1 MKKTIQ
7 LLAIG
12 ATVAIFTLPV
22 AARNLL
28 SQPETVL
35 QDQCTQENK
44 DAWYASFIEIRKTDE
59 TKAYDIAKK
68 YLTCAAAEDNKITQ
82 YLKKWVDSYEKGN
95 RKAKLSQFLA
105 EKKYADAFAI
115 GKDILTD
122 EPENVKVLIDMGYGG
137 YVASA
142 AKNTTFNADA
152 INYAKKAIQLIES
165 GKAPDSWA
173 PFAGK
178 DDALAYLNYSIGVMT
193 LPQDRSAALSYL
205 IKAAQFESNL
215 KKSPLTYAYIAGAYE
230 EGPYAKQSAD
240 YERLYKGKDET
251 PESKLALAN
260 INQLVDRI
268 IDAYARAVALAAT
281 DPKFAASKPA
291 WVEALTNLYKYRH
304 DKSDAGMNELVASV
318 LSKPLPPEPTPIT
331 SLPASAPATTPATG
345 PGNGAS
351 STGTLPTGTTVNKPA
366 GATNTPATT
375 TPAASKTPTPAP
387 SPTKK
392 PRRNHKRN

>member
-12 ATVAIFTLPV
+12 ATVAMFTLPV
-22 AARNLL
+22 AARNLV
-28 SQPETVL
+28 SQPETGV

-105 EKKYADAFAI
+105 EKKYADAFTL
-115 GKDILTD
+115 GKEILTD
-122 EPENVKVLIDMGYGG
+122 EPENVKVLIDLGYGG

-193 LPQDRSAALSYL
+193 LPQDPAAALSYL
-205 IKAAQFESNL
+205 MKAGQFGDL
-215 KKSPLTYAYIAGAYE
+215 KKSPLTYALIAAAYE
-230 EGPYAKQSAD
+230 EGSYAKQSAD
-240 YERLYKGKDET
+240 YKKLYEGKDES
-251 PESKLALAN
+251 PESKLALLN
-260 INQLVDRI
+260 IQQIVDRM
-268 IDAYARAVALAAT
+268 IDAYARAVALAGT
-281 DPKFAASKPA
+281 DPKYTASKPG
-291 WVEALTNLYKYRH
+291 WVEGLSTWYKYRH
-304 DKSDAGMNELVASV
+304 DKSDAGMNDLVASV

-331 SLPASAPATTPATG
+331 SLPASVPASTPATG
-345 PGNGAS
+345 TGTGAS
-351 STGTLPTGTTVNKPA
+351 STGNVPTGTTVNKPPT
-366 GATNTPATT
+366 ATNTPATT
-375 TPAASKTPTPAP
+375 TPAATKTPTPTPAP
-387 SPTKK
+387 TKK
-392 PRRNHKRN
+392 PRSNHKRN

>member
-7 LLAIG
+7 LLVIG
-12 ATVAIFTLPV
+12 ATVAMFTLPA

-28 SQPETVL
+28 SLPKTVA
-35 QDQCTQENK
+35 QDQCTPENK

-59 TKAYDIAKK
+59 AKAYDVAKK
-68 YLTCAAAEDNKITQ
+68 YLACAPAEDNKITQ
-82 YLKKWVDSYEKGN
+82 YLKKWVGSYEKEI
-95 RKAKLSQFLA
+95 RKVKLPQLLA
-105 EKKYADAFAI
+105 EKKYADAFAL

-122 EPENVKVLIDMGYGG
+122 EPENLKVMIDLGYGG
-137 YVASA
+137 YVAST
-142 AKNTTFNADA
+142 AKNTNFNADA

-165 GKAPDSWA
+165 GKTLETWA
-173 PFAGK
+173 PFTSK
-178 DDALAYLNYSIGVMT
+178 DDVLAFLNYSIGVMT
-193 LPQDRSAALSYL
+193 LPQDPSAALSYL
-205 IKAAQFESNL
+205 IKSAQFESNL
-215 KKSPLTYAYIAGAYE
+215 KKSPLTFAYIAGAYE

-268 IDAYARAVALAAT
+268 IDAYARAVAIAGN
-281 DPKFAASKPA
+281 DKNFAANKPA

-304 DKSDAGMNELVASV
+304 DKSDAGMNDLVASI

-331 SLPASAPATTPATG
+331 SLPATAPAATPTIGTGTGASATPAV
-345 PGNGAS
+345 PA
-351 STGTLPTGTTVNKPA
+351 GTVVNKPVA
-366 GATNTPATT
+366 PTNTPATT
-375 TPAASKTPTPAP
+375 TPAASKTPAPA
-387 SPTKK
+387 SPIKK

>member
-12 ATVAIFTLPV
+12 ATVAMFTLTA

-28 SQPETVL
+28 SQPETAV

-95 RKAKLSQFLA
+95 RKAKLSQFLV
-105 EKKYADAFAI
+105 EKKYAEAFAI

-122 EPENVKVLIDMGYGG
+122 EPENVKVMIDLGYGG
-137 YVASA
+137 YVAST
-142 AKNTTFNADA
+142 AKNTSFNADA

-165 GKAPDSWA
+165 GKTPDTWA
-173 PFAGK
+173 PFTGK

-193 LPQDRSAALSYL
+193 VSQDPSAALSYL
-205 IKAAQFESNL
+205 IKSAQFGDL
-215 KKSPLTYAYIAGAYE
+215 KKSPLTYAFIAGAYE

-240 YERLYKGKDET
+240 YKKLYEGKDES

-260 INQLVDRI
+260 IQQLVDRM
-268 IDAYARAVALAAT
+268 IDAYARAVSAAGT
-281 DPKFAASKPA
+281 DPKFAASKPG
-291 WVEALTNLYKYRH
+291 WVEGLSTWYKYRH
-304 DKSDAGMNELVASV
+304 DKSDAGMNDMVASI

-331 SLPASAPATTPATG
+331 SLPASAPASTPATG
-345 PGNGAS
+345 TGNGAPA
-351 STGTLPTGTTVNKPA
+351 TPGAAVPTGTPGNKPA
-366 GATNTPATT
+366 AATNTPATT
-375 TPAASKTPTPAP
+375 TPAASKTPVPASP
-387 SPTKK
+387 SKK
-392 PRRNHKRN
+392 PRSNHKRT

>member
-12 ATVAIFTLPV
+12 ATVALFTLPV

-28 SQPETVL
+28 SQPETVV
-35 QDQCTQENK
+35 QDQCTPENK
-44 DAWYASFIEIRKTDE
+44 DAWYASFRESRTTDVK
-59 TKAYDIAKK
+59 KAYDVAKK
-68 YLTCAAAEDNKITQ
+68 YLACAAAEDNQITQ
-82 YLKKWVDSYEKGN
+82 YLKRWVGSYEKEN
-95 RKAKLSQFLA
+95 RKVLLSQLLA
-105 EKKYADAFAI
+105 EKKYPDAFTL
-115 GKDILTD
+115 GKEILTD
-122 EPENVKVLIDMGYGG
+122 EPENVKVLIDLGYGG
-137 YVASA
+137 YVAST

-193 LPQDRSAALSYL
+193 LPQDPSAAVSYL

-240 YERLYKGKDET
+240 YEKLYKGKDET

-268 IDAYARAVALAAT
+268 IDAYARAVALAAN
-281 DPKFAASKPA
+281 DPKFAASKPG

-331 SLPASAPATTPATG
+331 SLPTSAPASTPVTG
-345 PGNGAS
+345 TVNGAS
-351 STGTLPTGTTVNKPA
+351 STGALPTGTTVVKPPT
-366 GATNTPATT
+366 ATNTPATT
-375 TPAASKTPTPAP
+375 TPTATKTPAP
-387 SPTKK
+387 ASPTKK
-392 PRRNHKRN
+392 PRSNHKRN